1 MCKGVKDGGATPA
14 SKVIKPFDV
23 TIDITSSVCYT
34 SIMQMK
40 PCRLHRTQFQEEFY
54 GGARTSCYD
63 LWRLE
68 NGKAAEHWDVMET
81 IAAKESWQNQNSE
94 S

>member
-14 SKVIKPFDV
+14 SKVIKSFDV
-23 TIDITSSVCYT
+23 TIDITTSMCYI
-34 SIMQMK
+34 SIQMK
-40 PCRLHRTQFQEEFY
+40 PCRLHRAQFQEEFY
-54 GGARTSCYD
+54 GGAPAFCYD

>member
-1 MCKGVKDGGATPA
+1 MCY
-14 SKVIKPFDV
+14 I
-23 TIDITSSVCYT
+23 
-34 SIMQMK
+34 SIQMK
-40 PCRLHRTQFQEEFY
+40 PCRLHRAQFQEELY
-54 GGARTSCYD
+54 GGARASCYD

-81 IAAKESWQNQNSE
+81 IAAKESWKNQNSE